1 MILLGVYLENEQKC
15 KIIFG
20 SKLNIA
26 TTNVAEFL
34 RHTKMVIIKSGRCT
48 IVLHPGGSCYS
59 LYVLCM
65 QTDYFLCYSFPNM
78 ALICMAKY
86 AK

>member
-48 IVLHPGGSCYS
+48 IVLHPLL